1 MSIING
7 PSGRFI
13 VAACSTVVIEYA
25 NPRDDHRMKTVR
37 TTYAGCMTVVLGI
50 ETSCDET
57 AAAVVDETFHVH
69 SSVIESSI
77 DQHRAFGGVVPEL
90 AGRAHVAT
98 IGPVVRRALLEAGL
112 DPTAPALD
120 AVAVTSGP
128 GLIGSLLVGLSA
140 AKGYALA
147 WGVPFI
153 GVNHLEGHLFAPLLE
168 QSDLEWPL
176 LTLLVS
182 GGHSMIVLQLEP
194 GQHQVLGETIDDAAG
209 EAYDKVARWLGL
221 GYPGGP
227 EIDRLAQH
235 GDPRAL
241 ALPVSMTGDNLD
253 FSFSG
258 LKTAVVRATEKHG
271 DVALGD
277 VAASFQAAVCEQLL
291 RKLRSAMEK
300 YEVRGV
306 ALAGGVAANSAL
318 RAGVAQLASEFGVFS
333 HLPTMAMCTDNAAM
347 VAAAGL
353 HRFVARGPSGFTLP
367 ARPNWLLADV
377 S

>member
-1 MSIING
+1 M
-7 PSGRFI
+7 
-13 VAACSTVVIEYA
+13 A
-25 NPRDDHRMKTVR
+25 
-37 TTYAGCMTVVLGI
+37 VVLGI

-57 AAAVVDETFHVH
+57 AASVVDENFHVL

-90 AGRAHVAT
+90 AGRAHVTT
-98 IGPVVRRALLEAGL
+98 IAPVVRRALLDAGL
-112 DPTAPALD
+112 DPHRPD
-120 AVAVTSGP
+120 IDGIAVTSGP

-140 AKGYALA
+140 AKAYALA
-147 WGVPFI
+147 WGVPFV

-182 GGHSMIVLQLEP
+182 GGHSMIVYQSGP
-194 GQHQVLGETIDDAAG
+194 GQHEVLGETIDDAAG

-227 EIDRLAQH
+227 EIDRLAQQ
-235 GDPRAL
+235 GTPGRL
-241 ALPVSMTGDNLD
+241 KLPVSMTGADFD

-258 LKTAVVRATEKHG
+258 LKTAVVRATQKQA
-271 DVALGD
+271 DVAVAD
-277 VAASFQAAVCEQLL
+277 VAESFQAAVAEQLL
-291 RKLRSAMEK
+291 RKLRAAMSQYDVK
-300 YEVRGV
+300 GV

-318 RAGVAQLASEFGVFS
+318 RAGVAQLAQEFGVVS
-333 HLPTMAMCTDNAAM
+333 HLPTLVMCTDNAAM
-347 VAAAGL
+347 IAAAGIYRL
-353 HRFVARGPSGFTLP
+353 KSSGPSPMELS
-367 ARPNWLLADV
+367 ARPNWQLEDV

>member
-1 MSIING
+1 
-7 PSGRFI
+7 
-13 VAACSTVVIEYA
+13 
-25 NPRDDHRMKTVR
+25 
-37 TTYAGCMTVVLGI
+37 MTDLVLGI

-57 AAAVVDETFHVH
+57 AASIVDQDFHVH

-98 IGPVVRRALLEAGL
+98 IGPVVRQALVDAGL
-112 DPTAPALD
+112 EPLDPAISGI
-120 AVAVTSGP
+120 AVTRGP

-147 WGVPFI
+147 WDVPFV

-168 QSDLEWPL
+168 NADLEWPL
-176 LTLLVS
+176 MSLLVS
-182 GGHSMIVLQLEP
+182 GGHSLIVLQSGP
-194 GQHQVLGETIDDAAG
+194 GKHEVLGETIDDAAG

-227 EIDRLAQH
+227 EIDHLAQS
-235 GDPRAL
+235 GTAGSL
-241 ALPVSMTGDNLD
+241 KLPQSMTGDGYDL
-253 FSFSG
+253 SFSG
-258 LKTAVVRATEKHG
+258 LKTAVVRATEKQH
-271 DVALGD
+271 DLAVAD
-277 VAASFQAAVCEQLL
+277 VAASFQAAVAEQLL
-291 RKLRSAMEK
+291 RKLRGALEHHP
-300 YEVRGV
+300 VRGL

-318 RAGVAQLASEFGVFS
+318 RAGVSDLAKEFGIEA

-347 VAAAGL
+347 IAAAGTYRL
-353 HRFVARGPSGFTLP
+353 RHDGPSPWDLS
-367 ARPNWLLADV
+367 ASPNWQLADV